1 MSEISPASPASPA
14 SRVSP
19 APTFWSRH
27 ARTILGAALLLLGIH
42 DILGPHGFLAMR
54 RTQQEMDQLRSDVQR
69 LNKENGEMNDEAK
82 SLKSDPQAIERIARE
97 EMGLARPGEMIFK
110 LPPPPPAA
118 QSGSGSTTNAH

>member
-1 MSEISPASPASPA
+1 MSENSPVSPGSPAV
-14 SRVSP
+14 RVSP
-19 APTFWSRH
+19 RASFWSRH

-54 RTQQEMDQLRSDVQR
+54 RTQQEMDRLRSDVQR
-69 LNKENGEMNDEAK
+69 LNKDNSEMSDEAK
-82 SLKSDPQAIERIARE
+82 SLKTDPQAIERIARE

-118 QSGSGSTTNAH
+118 QSGSRTNSH